1 MRVFKCESCG
11 KKRTVGVA
19 TILSCNCPQCGR
31 LMFPLKE
38 NEESKSASVTGYKP
52 TEEYIYAKRL
62 AKHLWE
68 NHYKKKAPEWEP
80 LPDLMGI
87 LSQIDNMI
95 AGLQH
100 ERSGA

>member
-1 MRVFKCESCG
+1 MGLGICEECG
-11 KKRTVGVA
+11 VNGGHAWHCKKVKRDA
-19 TILSCNCPQCGR
+19 
-31 LMFPLKE
+31 
-38 NEESKSASVTGYKP
+38 SKSASVTGYKP

-68 NHYKKKAPEWEP
+68 NHYKKKVPEWEP

-95 AGLQH
+95 AGL
-100 ERSGA
+100 